1 MMATIDQGKTIQ
13 TMFGGIADRYDL
25 MNRLMTLGRD
35 AAWRRSVV
43 TAAGLPPG
51 GRLLDTGTGTG
62 VIAAEALG
70 RDPGATAVGAD
81 FTEGMMRVGKSGAQG
96 KRILWCAADAADLP
110 FADNTFDAVTSGYLI
125 RNVTDPL
132 AAFGEQVRVV
142 RPGGRVVCLDTSPPP
157 KNIISPCLTFFLS
170 RVIPFLGER
179 ISGDRDAYTYL
190 PESTRKFMAPRAL
203 ARVMADAGL
212 ANIRF
217 QQFMFGTICVHV
229 GVKPPAVR

>member
-1 MMATIDQGKTIQ
+1 MMKPTDHGKTIQ
-13 TMFGGIADRYDL
+13 AMFSGIAGRYDL
-25 MNRLMTLGRD
+25 VNRLMTLGRD

-43 TAAGLPPG
+43 IAAGLPPG
-51 GRLLDTGTGTG
+51 GRLLDIGTGTG
-62 VIAAEALG
+62 AIATEALG
-70 RDPGATAVGAD
+70 RDPAATAVGAD
-81 FTEGMMRVGKSGAQG
+81 FTIDMMRAGKSGDLG
-96 KRILWCAADAADLP
+96 RRILWCAADAVGLP

-157 KNIISPCLTFFLS
+157 KNLIYPCLTFFLS

-190 PESTRKFMAPRAL
+190 PESTRKFMSPETL
-203 ARVMADAGL
+203 ARVMARAGMIQ
-212 ANIRF
+212 IRY
-217 QQFMFGTICVHV
+217 QGFMFGTMCVHQ
-229 GVKPPAVR
+229 GTKPK